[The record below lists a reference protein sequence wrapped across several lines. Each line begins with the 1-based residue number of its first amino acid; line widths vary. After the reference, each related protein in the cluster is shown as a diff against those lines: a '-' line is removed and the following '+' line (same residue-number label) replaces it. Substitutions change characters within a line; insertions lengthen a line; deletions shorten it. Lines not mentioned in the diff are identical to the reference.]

1 MIGAMALRL
10 LIFALIAVSAFAANL
25 RLYLKDGDYQMVKE
39 YKVDGDRVR
48 FLSADR
54 GEWEEIP
61 LEIVDLKKTEK
72 ENADKAAA
80 LAETLKLEKAE
91 EEAIKADRKLV
102 LSVPEMP
109 GAYLVDGPNLTALKE
124 AEVTIENSA
133 SRRILQMISP
143 APIIAGKST
152 VTIAGKASKFRIRQ
166 SAPEFFFRLAE
177 EERFVIIKL
186 DPKKNERVVEIV
198 TILPNEEGTFE
209 DQKQVPVFKK
219 QHAPRLHKLWGEKP
233 LEPGEYAVVE
243 YTEGKV
249 NIRVWDFAVDK

>member
-1 MIGAMALRL
+1 MLRRL
-10 LIFALIAVSAFAANL
+10 LLLVTLAVTASAANV
-25 RLYLKDGDYQMVKE
+25 RLYLKDGDYQMVRE
-39 YKVDGDRVR
+39 YKVDGDRVK
-48 FLSADR
+48 FLSTDR

-61 LEIVDLKKTEK
+61 LELVDLKKTEK
-72 ENADKAAA
+72 ESGDKIAA
-80 LAETLKLEKAE
+80 LAETLRIEKAE
-91 EEAIKADRKLV
+91 EDAVKADRKQV

-109 GAYLVDGPNLTALKE
+109 GPYLVDGAKLTPLVE
-124 AEVTIENSA
+124 AKVTIEDSKA
-133 SRRILQMISP
+133 RRILQVLAP

-152 VTIAGKASKFRIRQ
+152 VTIEGKAATFRIKK
-166 SAPEFFFRLAE
+166 ADPEFYFRLAE

-209 DQKQVPVFKK
+209 DQKQVAVFKK
-219 QHAPRLHKLWGEKP
+219 QYGPQLHKLWGEKP